1 MSPSD
6 LWYPQRLS
14 TIFCLKKTLVF
25 MNLAA
30 DCILHLSRLETWVVR
45 PKDHDKIVTILLY
58 FPFILENLWVLFL
71 FLFGILPKGLNGF
84 YIT

>member
-1 MSPSD
+1 MVPSEIKHNF
-6 LWYPQRLS
+6 L
-14 TIFCLKKTLVF
+14 FKKKLVF

-30 DCILHLSRLETWVVR
+30 DCIHHLSRLETWVVR

>member
-14 TIFCLKKTLVF
+14 TIFCLKKNISLYEF
-25 MNLAA
+25 G
-30 DCILHLSRLETWVVR
+30 CRLYSSFIRVETWVVR
-45 PKDHDKIVTILLY
+45 PKDQDKIVIILLY

-71 FLFGILPKGLNGF
+71 FLFVILPKGLNGF